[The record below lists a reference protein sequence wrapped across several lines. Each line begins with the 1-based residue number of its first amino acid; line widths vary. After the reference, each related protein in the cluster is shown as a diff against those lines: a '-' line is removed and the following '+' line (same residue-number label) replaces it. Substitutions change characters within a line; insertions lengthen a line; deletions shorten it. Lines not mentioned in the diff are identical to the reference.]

1 MQNITPTDLSMAN
14 YLERRYHNLK
24 PELAFNAGT
33 RDEWLAW
40 RRALSAKLLALLGE
54 FPAPCML
61 DARTVERVEEES
73 YIREKVLYQSE
84 PGVYVP
90 AYLLIPKDLKPGERR
105 PAVVALHGHGS
116 GKDSL
121 VGLSTEANPHND
133 YASRFAEHGY
143 VVIAPDARG
152 FGERSEGF
160 RRYGGRDGCNVAFI
174 QAILMGVNLVTLN
187 ISDDMRA
194 VDYLTGRPEVDP
206 SRIGCAGLSFGGTRS
221 MYLAA
226 LDERIK
232 VALISCYLTTFK
244 AYAIDKGNFCGS
256 QFVPHLLKYADVADV
271 TALIAPRPLLIEN
284 GIEDRGFPVEASRDA
299 YQILQRTYA
308 AAGVPDRLERDEFEG
323 GHEFSGRL
331 AFDWFK
337 RWL

>member
-1 MQNITPTDLSMAN
+1 MENYTPADLSMAT
-14 YLERRYHNLK
+14 YLEQRYHNLK
-24 PELAFNAGT
+24 PSLAFNAET
-33 RDEWLAW
+33 RDEWLSW
-40 RRALSAKLLALLGE
+40 RRALSAKLIELLGE
-54 FPAPCML
+54 WPAPCTL
-61 DARTVERVEEES
+61 DARTVERVEEET
-73 YIREKVLYQSE
+73 YFREKVFYQSE

-90 AYLLIPKDLKPGERR
+90 TYVLVPKDLKPGERR

-116 GKDSL
+116 GKDSV
-121 VGLSTEANPHND
+121 VGLIPDANPHNR
-133 YASRFAEHGY
+133 YAARFAEHGY

-152 FGERSEGF
+152 FGERSEDF
-160 RRYGGRDGCNVAFI
+160 RKYAPRDGCNIAFM
-174 QAILMGVNLVTLN
+174 QAILMGVNLITLN

-194 VDYLTGRPEVDP
+194 VDYLAARPEVDP
-206 SRIGCAGLSFGGTRS
+206 NRIGCIGLSFGGTRS

-226 LDERIK
+226 LDDRIK

-244 AYAIDKGNFCGS
+244 AYALDKGNFCGS

-284 GIEDRGFPVEASRDA
+284 GISDRGFPVEASREA
-299 YQILQRTYA
+299 YSVLQRAYA
-308 AAGVPDRLERDEFEG
+308 AAGVPDHLARDEFEG